1 MAITKFEGQ
10 YACFSNYYM
19 CNMVFEEL
27 PYRCSESCYQSLK
40 YAKQKSRNIYRTM
53 APSTAH
59 LRGQK
64 IKPLRPK
71 WDEVKDDLMYKV
83 VFEKFYQNKN
93 IQEILLST
101 GDEEIINENDYHDN
115 YWGICSCEKCRAE
128 NIEGQNK
135 LGKILM
141 KVREDIPIR
150 LQRDEEKRISHEIRF
165 ARWNEE
171 MNEKER
177 INISLENYSQLNNNN
192 NNDDKAKNYSKESKY
207 FFEV

>member
-10 YACFSNYYM
+10 YACFSNYFM

-101 GDEEIINENDYHDN
+101 SNEEIINENDYHDN
-115 YWGICSCEKCRAE
+115 YWGICTCEKCRSE

-165 ARWNEE
+165 ARWNDQIPDH
-171 MNEKER
+171 R
-177 INISLENYSQLNNNN
+177 LFSASTGTGCAPRRL
-192 NNDDKAKNYSKESKY
+192 
-207 FFEV
+207 

>member
-1 MAITKFEGQ
+1 MAITKFEGE
-10 YACFSNYYM
+10 YACFHNYFM
-19 CNMVFEEL
+19 CKVIFDEQDFRN
-27 PYRCSESCYQSLK
+27 SEAAYQAQK

-71 WDEVKDDLMYKV
+71 WDEVKDELMHKV
-83 VFEKFYQNKN
+83 VFEKFYQNEK
-93 IQEILLST
+93 IRDILLST

-115 YWGICSCEKCRAE
+115 YWGVCTCEKCREE

-141 KVREDIPIR
+141 QVREEIPKR

-177 INISLENYSQLNNNN
+177 IPLGEEEYNKL
-192 NNDDKAKNYSKESKY
+192 KGKEDTEQTKY
-207 FFEV
+207 FFEF